1 MVKHAQ
7 YGALVLFLV
16 ASAVA
21 AGGELNDGMRLFF
34 EGKYQQS
41 LQSLTQQINQGS
53 LDARV
58 HYFRGLAN
66 GRTGKVAAAQADFKQ
81 AAMLELNGGGY
92 GVGEALQR
100 VQGGERLMLEKY
112 RTMAR
117 LARRHRQQP
126 VAPRPVVSSLSLTE
140 PSTTMAPQVETAVSP
155 TSVPRFRLASE
166 VPFRSQLS
174 DPFSS
179 QPASSLLTSETKPG
193 KPSLVPDASDED
205 PVGTGVVQTS
215 GTEEIAATDDDD
227 PFADDGDMFADSSAA
242 EDDSFLLDAEDSAS
256 SAAKPKSGRGVGSGL
271 FGALRAI
278 GKSVIPQIDPSA
290 IRPPGM
296 PGGAP
301 GGDRGAPSENPFE

>member
-7 YGALVLFLV
+7 FGALVLFLS
-16 ASAVA
+16 ASAVV

-41 LQSLTQQINQGS
+41 LQSLTQQIGQGN

-66 GRTGKVAAAQADFKQ
+66 GRTGKLAAAQADFKY

-100 VQGGERLMLEKY
+100 VQGSERLMLEKY

-117 LARRHRQQP
+117 LAKRHRRQP
-126 VAPRPVVSSLSLTE
+126 IAPRPMISSS
-140 PSTTMAPQVETAVSP
+140 PSESTAAPATPQINIAASQ
-155 TSVPRFRLASE
+155 SIVPRFRLASE
-166 VPFRSQLS
+166 VPIRSQIA
-174 DPFSS
+174 DPYDS
-179 QPASSLLTSETKPG
+179 QPASNMLADETKPG
-193 KPSLVPDASDED
+193 KPTLVPDASDEA

-215 GTEEIAATDDDD
+215 GTSEIAATDND
-227 PFADDGDMFADSSAA
+227 PFADEDDVFADDSAT
-242 EDDSFLLDAEDSAS
+242 DDESFLLDEEDSATD
-256 SAAKPKSGRGVGSGL
+256 AATKANSGGAVGSSL

-296 PGGAP
+296 PGGELGSGVEAP
-301 GGDRGAPSENPFE
+301 VE